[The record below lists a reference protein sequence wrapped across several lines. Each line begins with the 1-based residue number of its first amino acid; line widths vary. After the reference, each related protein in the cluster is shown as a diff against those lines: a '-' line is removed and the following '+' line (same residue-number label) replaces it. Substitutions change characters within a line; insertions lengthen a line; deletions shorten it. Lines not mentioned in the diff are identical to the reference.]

1 MRGRRE
7 GLHGPM
13 VVCVQ
18 SVQFGSLV
26 YTCTQP
32 DRVVRKRKAPST
44 IIDWL
49 HLLLLLVKISFTLVL
64 LISHLLISHLHF
76 TYILCIFMYNQQRNA
91 FRDLVINDP
100 SNMLPS

>member
-1 MRGRRE
+1 
-7 GLHGPM
+7 M
-13 VVCVQ
+13 VPWWCVY
-18 SVQFGSLV
+18 SLYSLV

-64 LISHLLISHLHF
+64 LISHLLISHLHL